1 MPTNMKTKPVTLF
14 CILMLFAISGYTQ
27 NAHGRSIQQRVKLS
41 MDKIAP
47 PLRLDD
53 SQLSRIDSAFTEFYE
68 AQNKMFADS
77 KARGRR
83 ADYTVFEKILNERD
97 AKLKVVLTPGQYSKF
112 KTEVEESLR
121 PQFQSHEAN

>member
-1 MPTNMKTKPVTLF
+1 MPTNMKTKTVTFF
-14 CILMLFAISGYTQ
+14 CLLMLFAISGYTQ
-27 NAHGRSIQQRVKLS
+27 NVHGRTIQQRVKIS
-41 MDKIAP
+41 IDKIAE
-47 PLRLDD
+47 PLKLDA

-68 AQNKMFADS
+68 AQNEMFADS
-77 KARGRR
+77 KAKGRR

-97 AKLKVVLTPGQYSKF
+97 AKLKVILTPGQYSKF